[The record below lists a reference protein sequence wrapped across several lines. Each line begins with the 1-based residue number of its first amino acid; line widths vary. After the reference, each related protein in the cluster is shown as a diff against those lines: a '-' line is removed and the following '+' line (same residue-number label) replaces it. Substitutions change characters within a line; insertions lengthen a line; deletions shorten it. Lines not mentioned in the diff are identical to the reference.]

1 MLKQSK
7 ITGFDGPLPNYSM
20 LCKVSNP
27 IRKCWES
34 RILLISGRNGLPLT
48 TACLLNFSIDFIVVA
63 IPFRNSE
70 SSPKPPHSP
79 LDMLSLLESCSPY
92 LLTFP
97 KVKIAGEYCLSFL
110 RQLRRYK
117 NPSNCTLTFLPLS
130 SIILHDRWE
139 NYRSFTD
146 KIFKKWFNFITQFL
160 TTAHGT
166 IANVKFRIPMRK
178 FNIPT
183 KLVKLT
189 NIWSQIKSAESL

>member
-1 MLKQSK
+1 MLRIKNSPNKWKKWITLDHSLSSK
-7 ITGFDGPLPNYSM
+7 FFNSLHRGRYSFSELREFTKATTLTVGYVITS
-20 LCKVSNP
+20 
-27 IRKCWES
+27 W
-34 RILLISGRNGLPLT
+34 ILL
-48 TACLLNFSIDFIVVA
+48 
-63 IPFRNSE
+63 
-70 SSPKPPHSP
+70 
-79 LDMLSLLESCSPY
+79 PY

-97 KVKIAGEYCLSFL
+97 KVKITGEYCLSFL